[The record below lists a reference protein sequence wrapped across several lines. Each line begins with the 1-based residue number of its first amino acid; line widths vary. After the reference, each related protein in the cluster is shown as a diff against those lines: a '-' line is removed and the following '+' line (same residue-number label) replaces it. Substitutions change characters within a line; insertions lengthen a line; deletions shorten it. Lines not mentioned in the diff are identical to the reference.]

1 MRPSGGPCRLVMARA
16 AALGASRFT
25 GQSMRIRLNA
35 RCLRCPADLK
45 NNVDRG
51 AFAENIR
58 RIARPCLLRRQAAQ
72 APGCLAA
79 QPYACRNSGRCGVC
93 AKWAAY
99 AAFRRKKQL
108 QSGILA
114 ACCRNGVMS
123 CAVAESRSHR
133 PGEKQ
138 ASCHA
143 PAWPARDVPAAQ
155 ARTPRLISALKC
167 RAFKAHAARSV
178 FPAAFM
184 PLRGALHRARRQ
196 SGGAFCRN
204 PLQSPKLWG
213 RANAAHGLS
222 GENYD

>member
-35 RCLRCPADLK
+35 RCLRCPAGLK

-79 QPYACRNSGRCGVC
+79 QPYVCRNSGRCGVC

-133 PGEKQ
+133 PGVVPKTGILPR
-138 ASCHA
+138 ACMARTGCSGSTGKDA
-143 PAWPARDVPAAQ
+143 PAH
-155 ARTPRLISALKC
+155 IGIE
-167 RAFKAHAARSV
+167 
-178 FPAAFM
+178 M
-184 PLRGALHRARRQ
+184 PG
-196 SGGAFCRN
+196 F
-204 PLQSPKLWG
+204 
-213 RANAAHGLS
+213 
-222 GENYD
+222 